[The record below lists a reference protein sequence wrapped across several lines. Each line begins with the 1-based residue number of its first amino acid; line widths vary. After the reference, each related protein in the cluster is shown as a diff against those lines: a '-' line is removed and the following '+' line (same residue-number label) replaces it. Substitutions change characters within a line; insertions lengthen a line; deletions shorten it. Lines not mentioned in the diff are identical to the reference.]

1 MKANYNAVFKKFSY
15 KIMQFGKIKKFI
27 DKATRILVY
36 KQTIFP
42 LVEYVSFMLYPNRN
56 CDIEKIQRLQ
66 NRCLRMCLDIR
77 QPIDMTVNDLHVNAK
92 IETLESQRSRQLIKK
107 MFNLVQNNKYK
118 KEGVRVTRT
127 LDTFGF

>member
-1 MKANYNAVFKKFSY
+1 
-15 KIMQFGKIKKFI
+15 MQFCKIKKFI

-36 KQTIFP
+36 KQTILPF
-42 LVEYVSFMLYPNRN
+42 VEYVSFVLYLNRN

-92 IETLESQRSRQLIKK
+92 IETLESRRSRQLIKV

-127 LDTFGF
+127 LDTFVFDTQIVHLSAYANSPY